1 MLKMMQINMKKM
13 NKNMTNGNT
22 VLIMV
27 QALPGLDSA
36 KRQCFVIKR
45 VCVVWRSFVTL
56 VFLAKWSKLE
66 TVKTINSDKDCRQFE
81 QLLTYLNT
89 ARSC

>member
-45 VCVVWRSFVTL
+45 VCVV
-56 VFLAKWSKLE
+56 
-66 TVKTINSDKDCRQFE
+66 
-81 QLLTYLNT
+81 
-89 ARSC
+89 